1 MSASSPHYSFV
12 PDPHSAQYLAM
23 DARTNDRSPSPARKF
38 WPFNRSRSSSPNT
51 QQQLHVD
58 TSFNST
64 RSRRSSN
71 NSPAISPSGSASSF
85 VVRSVIRNPG
95 GVSMPG
101 SPANDTAQP
110 FFGQPNSPARRM
122 TLEDS
127 DDEQPQHGQ
136 LHYRRSKSKPLGA
149 APASLG
155 VPPGGPGGG
164 IGYGTA
170 HSSND
175 GRPEAAGAQPSP
187 YHRPASPSAS
197 IKAGEFNRANQ
208 RGRSPR
214 KSVSAASA
222 SDHDPRSA
230 SAHSAASGKKPVARI
245 TAGPKSLAQQQ
256 HEMQHQQL
264 DQSSRGP
271 SPAAGP
277 RQAGGLAG
285 PRQFPV
291 AAPAGFG
298 LPPMQPPSM
307 PHAQDARDESPSRSR
322 RFSFGIGRTRKDS
335 DTPAAPTAAAAP
347 LDGLPSPVDI
357 PYGRSPHSPLRFD
370 AGADTD
376 YSRANSPFGSVSPA
390 RVAGSP
396 NSSGF
401 INTLMGR
408 QSSADHTPSRDD
420 NVPRSCS
427 PGGGS
432 HLAGKWFKGVFGR
445 SPRADEKDAAYADGV
460 LPYPARDAE
469 DEAAVAQKMASM
481 RQARHIVDQER
492 QQWMS
497 AQTPTRAA
505 EFRPRQV
512 VDGDDEDEDA
522 ALEHE
527 LGRKKSPPGRK
538 PVPAYLPGATVEST
552 PAAASDEPLTPA
564 QRIIHETRSKQLARE
579 QIEAQRK
586 HAADQQTQL
595 RQTRHTQLPPA
606 TPPKSTSATGGH
618 GKRFPSGA
626 HQLTR
631 EPVHAHP
638 AGAASTL
645 SPGSGPMPAEMG
657 LRDALQEMMVRFYRF
672 ERYSVPLIRALERRL
687 VDIERDAMLASNP
700 HARGSVGSASSAHS
714 AEMDRWVTQMTGLMK
729 HEVGQLKA
737 ATREISEARELVAHV
752 ARTSPQEAAKS
763 AAVPVSTSMSSFGS
777 IHAVTPSA
785 SVQPM
790 PQVLESPAKARQTN
804 VSSSTFESAVPR
816 AGAGAA
822 GVRNLVLPAGAKPAL
837 DKDEGKHSTASPTKA
852 IFGFASESVRERD
865 ARERSVSPNGRP
877 RFTSVLGQPLVHG
890 RLSPGPTSP
899 SAESGMKRDVSV
911 EDRLKALVDGAST
924 RSRSSSFASAAPAT
938 LSNAEEEDDD
948 SGAADITAA
957 LAAIEATSHGKKP
970 STHTLDTLREPVAV
984 TKSASHSS
992 SGSVEEPLT
1001 PPLEDAPSA
1010 PGASPVKTRALSY
1023 LSTAAAMDEPKCA
1036 PAVASGRISPNKL
1049 FAHKFAATASTASA
1063 HSAHSANSTSSPS
1076 AKLGLVEKKR
1086 FTLGAPVSP
1095 VSNGRLSR
1103 TPSATFEDTATVAPT
1118 SAAFSA
1124 LAKVKPVGHTAT
1136 LRERVAFFDTAK

>member
-12 PDPHSAQYLAM
+12 PDPHTAQYLAM
-23 DARTNDRSPSPARKF
+23 DARTNDTSPSPARKF

-214 KSVSAASA
+214 KLVSAASA

-230 SAHSAASGKKPVARI
+230 SAHSATSGKKP
-245 TAGPKSLAQQQ
+245 
-256 HEMQHQQL
+256 
-264 DQSSRGP
+264 
-271 SPAAGP
+271 
-277 RQAGGLAG
+277 
-285 PRQFPV
+285 PV
-291 AAPAGFG
+291 
-298 LPPMQPPSM
+298 
-307 PHAQDARDESPSRSR
+307 R
-322 RFSFGIGRTRKDS
+322 
-335 DTPAAPTAAAAP
+335 
-347 LDGLPSPVDI
+347 
-357 PYGRSPHSPLRFD
+357 
-370 AGADTD
+370 
-376 YSRANSPFGSVSPA
+376 
-390 RVAGSP
+390 
-396 NSSGF
+396 
-401 INTLMGR
+401 
-408 QSSADHTPSRDD
+408 
-420 NVPRSCS
+420 
-427 PGGGS
+427 
-432 HLAGKWFKGVFGR
+432 
-445 SPRADEKDAAYADGV
+445 
-460 LPYPARDAE
+460 
-469 DEAAVAQKMASM
+469 
-481 RQARHIVDQER
+481 
-492 QQWMS
+492 
-497 AQTPTRAA
+497 
-505 EFRPRQV
+505 
-512 VDGDDEDEDA
+512 
-522 ALEHE
+522 
-527 LGRKKSPPGRK
+527 
-538 PVPAYLPGATVEST
+538 
-552 PAAASDEPLTPA
+552 
-564 QRIIHETRSKQLARE
+564 
-579 QIEAQRK
+579 
-586 HAADQQTQL
+586 
-595 RQTRHTQLPPA
+595 
-606 TPPKSTSATGGH
+606 
-618 GKRFPSGA
+618 
-626 HQLTR
+626 
-631 EPVHAHP
+631 AHP

-672 ERYSVPLIRALERRL
+672 ERYSVPLIRALEQRL

-763 AAVPVSTSMSSFGS
+763 EAVPVSTSMSSFGS

-1001 PPLEDAPSA
+1001 PPLEDAPAS
-1010 PGASPVKTRALSY
+1010 ASPVKTRALSY

-1103 TPSATFEDTATVAPT
+1103 TPSATFEDGAAAAAPT